1 MKFWV
6 VSLALTLQ
14 LLLGGVA
21 YAQTV
26 IYEDDFEGGV
36 SGWSSN
42 TTTDASM
49 IGTRIL
55 GRFGGGN
62 DVTRTFTVP
71 AGTTALTI
79 EFDMLRIDSWD
90 FFRSGDREDG
100 FSVLIGGVPIFSEIP
115 FFQSTP
121 LPRLGFNAGQGPR
134 SGTTGN
140 VDWAHVPV
148 APTAAQLAAG
158 INQIDLG
165 FSNRGTFDSD
175 QIHRFT
181 ITVNN
186 PGATVDL
193 TLRADLNQD
202 ISDESVAYDNFLVT
216 VPGPPITEISAVA
229 ETFSPID
236 GASGGVTSS
245 VLASDTYDDQP
256 ATLSDVTLSVL
267 SSTSSNVVLDPLTG
281 LITVAP
287 GTPAGSYDVEYE
299 ICEISAPTN
308 CSSITEMVTVNDPS
322 TGGGGGGVCPAGA
335 VLVPGPHYVADTEFV
350 GFNRPQNLSNAIGEP
365 EAFPVDNLGQTGTSF
380 SQPFI
385 YDLTGDP
392 DVFVPGGEAI
402 DLSFASHFGSE
413 PTVTISSSLDNVN
426 YTPFGTSTGPWDNN
440 IFRFDRYT
448 VPSGGIRYLQFSV
461 SGNLRFD
468 GVIYSTQCQSG
479 STSVVVA
486 AADDS
491 ETVTS
496 LATAQPNVLNVI
508 DNDDFDGNTPS
519 SFDLALSADSTL
531 PPELTFDTTTGAVGL
546 AADAPAG
553 VYSFDYDICEQGT
566 TNCATATVEITVL
579 SGDTDLV
586 TVKTLSSAS
595 ATPNEG
601 DTVTFEIEVTNNGPA
616 DATGVSL
623 TDLLPTGL
631 TATAAN
637 GTVSAGSYD
646 ADTGLWTLDPLA
658 NDASATLTIEGTVDA
673 GQGGNA
679 ITNTLSS
686 PASGDQ
692 TDPSTNGD
700 DLTETVNVMTPSPS
714 LTMTKVA
721 DSQGPHKVGDVVTY
735 TYTVTNDGDVNINDV
750 TVADTHNG
758 IGSLSA
764 ISVGTLTNTSGNS
777 LDDGADGVVDV
788 LAPGDS
794 ASFTSTYVVLL
805 PDLLAGGTIS
815 NDATATGTPVSGTLM
830 DATAS
835 ETVNLSTL
843 PPADVLTRPTSCGA
857 YNHAG
862 WSVPGG
868 PFANANIVF
877 GSGDVQRDPYLY
889 AGLSRDAAGRIT
901 TYYGPPDHTDS
912 AASGNPARLNLEDQN
927 TTVLPHVS
935 EYHQTVY
942 RLEGA
947 PGTTETVTFQSTGG
961 SDNLTAW
968 IENDSGVVIASSTSD
983 TNSDDGWIFGTNNST
998 TLNFTYPADGTVYLY
1013 GGLFDPTAN
1022 YGPTQIFDYTC
1033 PAPSLS
1039 ITKVADNQGPHK
1051 VDDIVTY
1058 TYTVTND
1065 GDVNINDVTVADTH
1079 NGSDPAPTPGNET
1092 LLTDAGTQ
1100 GDSTD
1105 ATVDG
1110 TWDVLAP
1117 GDIVTFTGTYTITQT
1132 DVDNL

>member
-1 MKFWV
+1 
-6 VSLALTLQ
+6 
-14 LLLGGVA
+14 
-21 YAQTV
+21 
-26 IYEDDFEGGV
+26 
-36 SGWSSN
+36 
-42 TTTDASM
+42 
-49 IGTRIL
+49 
-55 GRFGGGN
+55 
-62 DVTRTFTVP
+62 
-71 AGTTALTI
+71 
-79 EFDMLRIDSWD
+79 MLID
-90 FFRSGDREDG
+90 
-100 FSVLIGGVPIFSEIP
+100 GVPIFSEIP

-121 LPRLGFNAGQGPR
+121 LPRLGFNAGQGAR
-134 SGTTGN
+134 SGTTGT

-158 INQIDLG
+158 NNQIDLG

-287 GTPAGSYDVEYE
+287 GTSAGSYDVEYE

-322 TGGGGGGVCPAGA
+322 TGGGGGVCPAGA
-335 VLVPGPHYVADTEFV
+335 VLIPGPHYVADTEFV
-350 GFNRPQNLSNAIGEP
+350 GFNHPQNLSNAIGEP
-365 EAFPVDNLGQTGTSF
+365 EAFPVNNLNQTGTSF
-380 SQPFI
+380 NQPFI

-402 DLSFASHFGSE
+402 DLSFASHFGNQ

-426 YTPFGTSTGPWDNN
+426 YTPFGTSTGPWENNN

-519 SFDLALSADSTL
+519 SFDLALSAGSTL

-637 GTVSAGSYD
+637 GTVSSGSYD

-679 ITNTLSS
+679 ITNTLAS

-700 DLTETVNVMTPSPS
+700 DLTCLLYTSPSP
-714 LTMTKVA
+714 
-721 DSQGPHKVGDVVTY
+721 
-735 TYTVTNDGDVNINDV
+735 
-750 TVADTHNG
+750 
-758 IGSLSA
+758 
-764 ISVGTLTNTSGNS
+764 
-777 LDDGADGVVDV
+777 
-788 LAPGDS
+788 
-794 ASFTSTYVVLL
+794 
-805 PDLLAGGTIS
+805 
-815 NDATATGTPVSGTLM
+815 
-830 DATAS
+830 
-835 ETVNLSTL
+835 
-843 PPADVLTRPTSCGA
+843 
-857 YNHAG
+857 
-862 WSVPGG
+862 
-868 PFANANIVF
+868 
-877 GSGDVQRDPYLY
+877 RD
-889 AGLSRDAAGRIT
+889 
-901 TYYGPPDHTDS
+901 
-912 AASGNPARLNLEDQN
+912 
-927 TTVLPHVS
+927 
-935 EYHQTVY
+935 
-942 RLEGA
+942 
-947 PGTTETVTFQSTGG
+947 
-961 SDNLTAW
+961 
-968 IENDSGVVIASSTSD
+968 
-983 TNSDDGWIFGTNNST
+983 
-998 TLNFTYPADGTVYLY
+998 
-1013 GGLFDPTAN
+1013 
-1022 YGPTQIFDYTC
+1022 
-1033 PAPSLS
+1033 
-1039 ITKVADNQGPHK
+1039 
-1051 VDDIVTY
+1051 
-1058 TYTVTND
+1058 
-1065 GDVNINDVTVADTH
+1065 
-1079 NGSDPAPTPGNET
+1079 
-1092 LLTDAGTQ
+1092 
-1100 GDSTD
+1100 
-1105 ATVDG
+1105 
-1110 TWDVLAP
+1110 
-1117 GDIVTFTGTYTITQT
+1117 
-1132 DVDNL
+1132 